1 MSHPRYKVEIQVLNP
16 EPPHLRPHPSF
27 HYELPLRQFPSVSAR
42 HFLGHL
48 PFSKRDTC
56 GLSPSSLII
65 GRHLIR
71 VPFLHHTAFA
81 SCSVRHSQPSSRPSI
96 SASLGPPH
104 PSCQPWRFPSLL
116 PFWPT
121 AMSHPIKA
129 PPCRHSYNLLF
140 KVSALSSLPIVKALC
155 PLAAILSQA
164 YL

>member
-1 MSHPRYKVEIQVLNP
+1 MLCHIAQLQPSISLPRISTYAQASSCSRPLAMSHPRYKVKIQVLNP

-121 AMSHPIKA
+121 AMSHPIMA
-129 PPCRHSYNLLF
+129 S
-140 KVSALSSLPIVKALC
+140 V
-155 PLAAILSQA
+155 
-164 YL
+164 